1 MPDWKSMLEK
11 SVTGNV
17 NEEELSPYMRFL
29 SLPLVSRWQD
39 KTIYID
45 WQATKESHQIG
56 GMVFGGY
63 ISALADYAAGFAML
77 TMLDNKQIFF
87 TKKLEIEY
95 RRPIRAE
102 KITIKA
108 EIIEQEGIN
117 ATVQVSFINEK
128 EFVHAVA
135 HVYQS
140 IFG

>member
-1 MPDWKSMLEK
+1 MPDWKSMLEL
-11 SVTGNV
+11 SVSGEAT
-17 NEEELSPYMRFL
+17 EDQLSPYMRFL
-29 SLPLVSRWQD
+29 SLPMISRWQD
-39 KTIYID
+39 KSIYID
-45 WQATKESHQIG
+45 WQATSESHQIG

-63 ISALADYAAGFAML
+63 VSALADYAAGFAML

-108 EIIEQEGIN
+108 EIIKQEGISV
-117 ATVQVSFINEK
+117 TVQVSFINEK